1 MTQQLFRW
9 LLRLYPEPFRRRFGR
24 ELLQM
29 WKLEVDEAK
38 ELGRMKR
45 LGLGCRLAAGAAVDA
60 SRLRLG
66 PDPGAKIAPPDP
78 GGLSRL
84 FRLEAL
90 RMDLR
95 FAWRS
100 FLRRPGWTA
109 TAVVTLALGLG
120 ATTAVCSIVQDTLL
134 RPPPYE
140 RPDELMV
147 VQAVE
152 PEGGRPVTASFPA
165 FETYRQSVPGLESLE
180 GWVTR
185 PQTVATGDSAGRR
198 RVALM
203 SSGMLTALRV
213 VPHMGRAFE
222 PEDDRVESE
231 PVAAIGFAFWQTEL
245 GGDPQILG
253 KTLEVDEVPH
263 RIIAVLPRGFAFP
276 DADVDLWLSLRS
288 APRAI
293 DFFYLSLLG
302 RREAGIDPRQL
313 AAGLA
318 TRHHEIPDGSGAGT
332 MTVELRATPLHEST
346 VGPLRPQ
353 LTVFLAAVLAVLL
366 IACLNV
372 THLILTRAVGR
383 RHELSLRTAL
393 GAGRRRLVGQLVA
406 ESTMLGVAGGG
417 VGCLL
422 AAAILRGLRWLG
434 PSWAPHPEELGLD
447 VSTMVFGL
455 LLAVVAGVLL
465 GLLPALRASA
475 DDPSAGLRLTRGQVG
490 YRGQRLR
497 GALIV
502 AQLAAATVLVGS
514 ALLLVDSFRT
524 LSNRE
529 SGFRS
534 DGLLIVE
541 VDLPEGRYGERGAQ
555 TAYYDRLLEE
565 LRAVPGVESVGLG
578 SSGPLRFFLGYG
590 LEVEGHVPA
599 NGEQM
604 VTRAR
609 LVRGEYFAAAGA
621 QLLEGRFL
629 EARDGFDAVV
639 INASLRRQFFGESS
653 AVGRR
658 IRLAPG
664 DQEPWRTVVGVV
676 ADVQHYARQRGWA
689 NVTYIPFA
697 GVDYPFQLSA
707 LVRAAGDPM
716 ALAPAIRQRVAA
728 VDPRVPVGA
737 ITRFEDQLWEGKSTP
752 RLRTT
757 LLGAFGGVALLLAA
771 VGLYGVMAFW
781 VAEHRREIGV
791 RLALG
796 AERQRILGQVLGH
809 GLRLVA
815 FGISIGWLL
824 TWPVSRLLASQLQD
838 LEPWRF
844 DLQAGAIGILTLAA
858 AVACWYPAYLAAR
871 VDPMTVLRED

>member
-1 MTQQLFRW
+1 MIHHLFRG

-29 WKLEVDEAK
+29 WKLELDEAR
-38 ELGRMKR
+38 ELGRLQL
-45 LGLGCRLAAGAAVDA
+45 LGLGARLIVGAVVDA
-60 SRLRLG
+60 LGLRLR
-66 PDPGAKIAPPDP
+66 PDPGAKIAPASP
-78 GGLSRL
+78 GGWARF

-90 RMDLR
+90 RMDVR

-100 FLRRPGWTA
+100 FRRRPGWTA
-109 TAVVTLALGLG
+109 TAVATLALGLG

-140 RPDELMV
+140 RPGELMV
-147 VQAVE
+147 IQAVE
-152 PEGGRPVTASFPA
+152 LDGGRPVTASFPA
-165 FETYRQSVPGLESLE
+165 FEQYRRSITGLESLE

-185 PQTVATGDSAGRR
+185 PQTVATGESAGRR
-198 RVALM
+198 RVALV
-203 SSGMLTALRV
+203 SSGLLTALRIT
-213 VPHMGRAFE
+213 PHMGRAFE
-222 PEDDRVESE
+222 PADDRVESE

-245 GGDPQILG
+245 GGDPEILG

-263 RIIAVLPRGFAFP
+263 RIIAVMPRGLAFP
-276 DADVDLWLSLRS
+276 DAGIELWLSLRS

-302 RREAGIDPRQL
+302 RREAGTSQRQL
-313 AAGLA
+313 AARLA
-318 TRHHEIPDGSGAGT
+318 TRQHEIPDGSGAGT
-332 MTVELRATPLHEST
+332 LTVELRATPLHEST

-393 GAGRRRLVGQLVA
+393 GAGRRRLVGQLVV
-406 ESTMLGVAGGG
+406 ESTMLSVAGGG

-434 PSWAPHPEELGLD
+434 PAWAPRPEDLGLD
-447 VSTMVFGL
+447 VSTVAFGL
-455 LLAVVAGVLL
+455 LLAVVAGALL

-475 DDPSAGLRLTRGQVG
+475 DDPSSGLVQARGQVG

-502 AQLAAATVLVGS
+502 AQLAAATVLVSS
-514 ALLLVDSFRT
+514 ALLLFDSFRA
-524 LSNRE
+524 LSSRE

-534 DGLLIVE
+534 QGLLIVE
-541 VDLPEGRYGERGAQ
+541 IDLPEGRYGERSAQ

-565 LRAVPGVESVGLG
+565 LGSLPGIESVGLG

-590 LEVEGHVPA
+590 LEVEGFVPA
-599 NGEQM
+599 SGEQM

-609 LVRGEYFAAAGA
+609 LVRGEYFEAAGA

-629 EARDGFDAVV
+629 EAHDGFDAVV
-639 INASLRRQFFGESS
+639 INASLRRQFFGEAS

-664 DQEPWRTVVGVV
+664 DGEPWRTVVGVV
-676 ADVQHYARQRGWA
+676 ADVQHYARQKGWA

-697 GVDYPFQLSA
+697 GVDYPFVLSA
-707 LVRAAGDPM
+707 LVRATGDPM
-716 ALAPAIRQRVAA
+716 ALAPSVRQRVAA
-728 VDPRVPVGA
+728 IDPRVPVGA

-757 LLGAFGGVALLLAA
+757 LLGAFGAVALLLAA

-796 AERQRILGQVLGH
+796 AERRSILSQVLRH
-809 GLRLVA
+809 GLGLVA
-815 FGISIGWLL
+815 FGVLLGWLL
-824 TWPVSRLLASQLQD
+824 SWPVSRLLASQLQD

-844 DLQAGAIGILTLAA
+844 DLQVGAIGILTLAA
-858 AVACWYPAYLAAR
+858 AIACGYPAHLAAR
-871 VDPMTVLRED
+871 VDPMAVLRED

>member
-1 MTQQLFRW
+1 MTAQIFRW

-29 WKLEVDEAK
+29 WTLEIDEAR
-38 ELGRMKR
+38 EAGWWRR
-45 LGLGCRLAAGAAVDA
+45 LALGCRLAVGAMVDA
-60 SRLRLG
+60 LGLRLR
-66 PDPGAKIAPPDP
+66 PDPGAKIAPLDS
-78 GGLSRL
+78 GGFSRL

-109 TAVVTLALGLG
+109 TAVATLALGLG

-134 RPPPYE
+134 RPPPFE

-152 PEGGRPVTASFPA
+152 LEGGRPVTASHPA
-165 FETYRQSVPGLESLE
+165 FERYRQSVPGLESLE

-185 PQTVATGDSAGRR
+185 PQTVATGDTAGRR
-198 RVALM
+198 RVALV
-203 SSGMLTALRV
+203 SSGLLPALRV

-231 PVAAIGFAFWQTEL
+231 PVAAIGFRFWQTEL
-245 GGDPQILG
+245 GGDPQIIG
-253 KTLEVDEVPH
+253 KTLEVDEVTH
-263 RIIAVLPRGFAFP
+263 RIIAVMPRGFAFP
-276 DADVDLWLSLRS
+276 DAGVDLWLSLRT

-302 RREAGIDPRQL
+302 RREANTDPRQL
-313 AAGLA
+313 EAKLA
-318 TRHHEIPDGSGAGT
+318 TMHHEIPDGSGADT

-353 LTVFLAAVLAVLL
+353 LTVFLFAVLAVLL

-406 ESTMLGVAGGG
+406 ESTLLALAGGG

-434 PSWAPHPEELGLD
+434 PSWAPHPEELGLNA
-447 VSTMVFGL
+447 STVAFGL
-455 LLAVVAGVLL
+455 MLALVAGVLL

-475 DDPSAGLRLTRGQVG
+475 DDPSSGLMHARGQVG

-502 AQLAAATVLVGS
+502 AQLAAAMVLVGS
-514 ALLLVDSFRT
+514 ALLLLESFRT

-541 VDLPEGRYGERGAQ
+541 IDLPEGRYGERAAQ
-555 TAYYDRLLEE
+555 TEYYDRLLDE
-565 LRAVPGVESVGLG
+565 LRALPGVVSVGLG
-578 SSGPLRFFLGYG
+578 SSGPLSFYLGYG
-590 LEVEGHVPA
+590 LEVEGYVPA
-599 NGEQM
+599 LGEQM

-609 LVRGEYFAAAGA
+609 LVSGDYFAAAGA

-629 EARDGFDAVV
+629 EVRDAFDAVV
-639 INASLRRQFFGESS
+639 INASLRRQLFGESS

-664 DQEPWRTVVGVV
+664 ETEPWRTVVGVV

-697 GVDYPFQLSA
+697 GVDYPFGLSA
-707 LVRAAGDPM
+707 LVRATGDPM

-737 ITRFEDQLWEGKSTP
+737 MTRFEDLLWEGKSTP
-752 RLRTT
+752 RLRTS
-757 LLGAFGGVALLLAA
+757 LLGAFGAVALLLAA
-771 VGLYGVMAFW
+771 VGLYGVMAYW

-796 AERQRILGQVLGH
+796 AEREQILGQVLGH
-809 GLRLVA
+809 GLGLVA
-815 FGISIGWLL
+815 LGIGIGWLL
-824 TWPVSRLLASQLQD
+824 TWPASRLLASQLPD

-844 DLQAGAIGILTLAA
+844 ELQIGAAGILTLAA
-858 AVACWYPAYLAAR
+858 AIACWFPAYLAAR
-871 VDPMTVLRED
+871 VDPMSVLRED

>member
-1 MTQQLFRW
+1 MIHQLFRRM
-9 LLRLYPEPFRRRFGR
+9 LRLYPESFRRRFGR

-29 WKLEVDEAK
+29 WRLELDEANT
-38 ELGRMKR
+38 LGRMRR
-45 LGLGCRLAAGAAVDA
+45 LGLGVRLVAGVVVDA
-60 SRLRLG
+60 LRLRLR
-66 PDPGAKIAPPDP
+66 PDPGVKVAPSGPRAWADLL
-78 GGLSRL
+78 GW
-84 FRLEAL
+84 EAL

-100 FLRRPGWTA
+100 FCRRPGWTA
-109 TAVVTLALGLG
+109 TAVGTLALGLG

-134 RPPPYE
+134 RPPPYLH
-140 RPDELMV
+140 PDELMV
-147 VQAVE
+147 VQALE
-152 PEGGRPVTASFPA
+152 LESGRPVTASFPA
-165 FETYRQSVPGLESLE
+165 FEEYRRSPPGLESLE

-185 PQTVATGDSAGRR
+185 PQTVAIGEAAGRR

-203 SSGMLTALRV
+203 SSGVLRTLRV
-213 VPHMGRAFE
+213 TPHMGRSFE
-222 PEDDRVESE
+222 PADDRVESE
-231 PVAAIGFAFWQTEL
+231 PVAAIGFGFWQTEL
-245 GGDPQILG
+245 GGDPGILG
-253 KTLEVDEVPH
+253 QTLEVDEVPH
-263 RIIAVLPRGFAFP
+263 RVIAVMPRGFAFP

-302 RREAGIDPRQL
+302 RREADTTQRQL

-318 TRHHEIPDGSGAGT
+318 TRRHEIPDGSGAGT

-353 LTVFLAAVLAVLL
+353 LTVFLAAVLAVLM

-393 GAGRRRLVGQLVA
+393 GAGRRRLVGQLVV
-406 ESTMLGVAGGG
+406 ESTLLSVAGGG
-417 VGCLL
+417 VGCVL

-434 PSWAPHPEELGLD
+434 PGWAPNPEDLGLD
-447 VSTMVFGL
+447 VSAVAFGL
-455 LLAVVAGVLL
+455 LLAVVAGALL

-475 DDPSAGLRLTRGQVG
+475 DDPSSGLVHARGQVG

-514 ALLLVDSFRT
+514 ALLLFDSFRA

-529 SGFRS
+529 AGFRS
-534 DGLLIVE
+534 EGLLIVE
-541 VDLPEGRYGERGAQ
+541 VDLPEGRYGERLAQ

-565 LRAVPGVESVGLG
+565 LRVLPGVDSVGLG
-578 SSGPLRFFLGYG
+578 SSGPLQFFLGYG
-590 LEVEGHVPA
+590 LEVEGFVPVS
-599 NGEQM
+599 GEQM
-604 VTRAR
+604 VTRVR
-609 LVRGEYFAAAGA
+609 LVRGEYFEAAGA

-629 EARDGFDAVV
+629 EEDDGFDALV
-639 INASLRRQFFGESS
+639 INASLRRQFFGEES

-664 DQEPWRTVVGVV
+664 DEEPWRTVVGVV

-689 NVTYIPFA
+689 NVTYVPFD
-697 GVDYPFQLSA
+697 GVDYPFVLTT
-707 LVRAAGDPM
+707 LVRASADPM
-716 ALAPAIRQRVAA
+716 ALAPAVRQRVAA
-728 VDPRVPVGA
+728 IDSRVPVGA

-752 RLRTT
+752 RLRTS

-796 AERQRILGQVLGH
+796 AERRRILRQVLSH
-809 GLRLVA
+809 GLGLVVI
-815 FGISIGWLL
+815 GIGIGWLL
-824 TWPVSRLLASQLQD
+824 SWPVSHLLSSQLQD
-838 LEPWRF
+838 LEPWRL
-844 DLQAGAIGILTLAA
+844 DLQAGAIAILTLAA
-858 AVACWYPAYLAAR
+858 VVACWYPAHRAAR
-871 VDPMTVLRED
+871 VDPMVVLRED